1 MFDLDF
7 GKLVVIGIIALIV
20 IGPKELPAVLR
31 TVGQY
36 VTKIRRM
43 AAEFQGQ
50 FQEAMRE
57 AEMAD
62 MKKHMDEINQAAK
75 GLTSSF
81 DPMADI
87 PTKTAENKP
96 AEDKPAATPPAAV
109 SEQPAAVEVAVP
121 LPEPV
126 GPPSAQNQSAQD
138 LVLDSAPQP
147 PAGSASTEA
156 SPGSDA
162 PQAGGHPA

>member
-36 VTKIRRM
+36 MAKIRRM

-50 FQEAMRE
+50 VQEAMRE
-57 AEMAD
+57 AEMAE

-81 DPMADI
+81 DPMADTS
-87 PTKTAENKP
+87 TKPVQDKT
-96 AEDKPAATPPAAV
+96 AEDKPAVAPPAAV
-109 SEQPAAVEVAVP
+109 PEQPPAVDVAVP

-126 GPPSAQNQSAQD
+126 GPPSAQD
-138 LVLDSAPQP
+138 LGMAPQP
-147 PAGSASTEA
+147 P
-156 SPGSDA
+156 DA
-162 PQAGGHPA
+162 PQARDHPA

>member
-7 GKLVVIGIIALIV
+7 GKLVVIGIIALIA

-36 VTKIRRM
+36 MAKIRRM

-62 MKKHMDEINQAAK
+62 MKKHMDEIHDAAK

-81 DPMADI
+81 DPL
-87 PTKTAENKP
+87 
-96 AEDKPAATPPAAV
+96 AATPDTRSATEDRSAPAETPTLHAAEAQGPAALA
-109 SEQPAAVEVAVP
+109 EQTANPPADVQVP
-121 LPEPV
+121 LPDPVAPVSAHDFVTAETVQRADAAEPR
-126 GPPSAQNQSAQD
+126 D
-138 LVLDSAPQP
+138 R
-147 PAGSASTEA
+147 PA
-156 SPGSDA
+156 
-162 PQAGGHPA
+162 

>member
-1 MFDLDF
+1 
-7 GKLVVIGIIALIV
+7 
-20 IGPKELPAVLR
+20 
-31 TVGQY
+31 
-36 VTKIRRM
+36 M

-81 DPMADI
+81 DPMADV
-87 PTKTAENKP
+87 PTKAAENKP
-96 AEDKPAATPPAAV
+96 AADKPVVAPPAATTEQPPAV
-109 SEQPAAVEVAVP
+109 DVAVP

-126 GPPSAQNQSAQD
+126 ALPSAQDSSVQDSNAQGPSVQDPSAQD
-138 LVLDSAPQP
+138 LVLDPAPQP
-147 PAGSASTEA
+147 PAGSASSEA
-156 SPGSDA
+156 SPRSDA
-162 PQAGGHPA
+162 PQGRGHPA

>member
-7 GKLVVIGIIALIV
+7 GKLVVIGIIALIA

-36 VTKIRRM
+36 MTKIRRM

-62 MKKHMDEINQAAK
+62 MKKHVDEIHEAAR

-81 DPMADI
+81 DPLSTSHPQTTGA
-87 PTKTAENKP
+87 
-96 AEDKPAATPPAAV
+96 AEDKPASAEHAENAPVDVAA
-109 SEQPAAVEVAVP
+109 
-121 LPEPV
+121 
-126 GPPSAQNQSAQD
+126 
-138 LVLDSAPQP
+138 
-147 PAGSASTEA
+147 
-156 SPGSDA
+156 
-162 PQAGGHPA
+162 